1 MYGECYSLN
10 GYLLPGLLPLTTP
23 PPFVCDSGL
32 ISSAR
37 ESGVLSV
44 TVDILQTGNEFAC
57 RSKQLVG
64 PNPATMLEVGGCL
77 AR

>member
-1 MYGECYSLN
+1 MLFLE
-10 GYLLPGLLPLTTP
+10 LLLTTRTSSFDNAPFP

-37 ESGVLSV
+37 ESGVPSV

-64 PNPATMLEVGGCL
+64 PKPATMLEVGGCL